1 MDLSCDK
8 YGHVRSE
15 VTDSCQAAKFTHCL
29 VLCSSVKCG
38 YILGSH
44 VILNHT
50 WNAVWLYCSH
60 REKLGKNPLNEH
72 VVIKGS
78 NIHLNVLVKAFTAGI
93 NVYDGYKYARNSQP
107 PALQKQQLKQP
118 PLKTPATV
126 AGETSGIRN
135 LKPPARK
142 TPYAFILIF
151 SSIHLLPNICI
162 YSCKADTFFAL
173 GPTSRVSFLFYMRQK
188 IKKKIINFML
198 LFRGLQLLA
207 GTLTN

>member
-78 NIHLNVLVKAFTAGI
+78 NIHLNVLVKASMYMMAISTQETA
-93 NVYDGYKYARNSQP
+93 NLQHLSRNFDPVFFRIVSVSQS
-107 PALQKQQLKQP
+107 
-118 PLKTPATV
+118 V
-126 AGETSGIRN
+126 ASLGVCRFWDS
-135 LKPPARK
+135 
-142 TPYAFILIF
+142 
-151 SSIHLLPNICI
+151 HL
-162 YSCKADTFFAL
+162 
-173 GPTSRVSFLFYMRQK
+173 VS
-188 IKKKIINFML
+188 
-198 LFRGLQLLA
+198 
-207 GTLTN
+207 